1 MESTVVLIT
10 GANRGLGKGLIERY
24 LKLPDYTVIAAT
36 RNPDHPTSN
45 ELFNLARADGTRL
58 VVIKL
63 DASAWRD
70 AFDAVKVLEGQAIDH
85 LDIVIAN
92 AGVAYCWPSVAEVKL
107 EDMIAHMEP
116 NAYGVVSLYQAVR
129 PLLQKSKKEPIY
141 SIMGTRAGS
150 LKYVR
155 TIETPSLYLLYRC

>member
-1 MESTVVLIT
+1 
-10 GANRGLGKGLIERY
+10 
-24 LKLPDYTVIAAT
+24 
-36 RNPDHPTSN
+36 
-45 ELFNLARADGTRL
+45 
-58 VVIKL
+58 
-63 DASAWRD
+63 
-70 AFDAVKVLEGQAIDH
+70 
-85 LDIVIAN
+85 
-92 AGVAYCWPSVAEVKL
+92 VAEVKL

-155 TIETPSLYLLYRC
+155 TIETPSLYLLY

>member
-10 GANRGLGKGLIERY
+10 GANRGLGKGLLERF

-45 ELFNLARADGTRL
+45 ELFDLARADGTRL

-63 DASAWRD
+63 DASVWRD

-116 NAYGVVSLYQAVR
+116 NAYGVV
-129 PLLQKSKKEPIY
+129 
-141 SIMGTRAGS
+141 
-150 LKYVR
+150 
-155 TIETPSLYLLYRC
+155 